1 MANQPK
7 KVMLTLEPLTDI
19 GDLFT
24 IEKFK
29 ASVRSGVFVQSNGFG
44 YYVWRDKLTN
54 IPVSIESF
62 KKDEELT
69 MFTHVMWYN
78 K

>member
-1 MANQPK
+1 M
-7 KVMLTLEPLTDI
+7 
-19 GDLFT
+19 
-24 IEKFK
+24 
-29 ASVRSGVFVQSNGFG
+29 FVPSDGFG